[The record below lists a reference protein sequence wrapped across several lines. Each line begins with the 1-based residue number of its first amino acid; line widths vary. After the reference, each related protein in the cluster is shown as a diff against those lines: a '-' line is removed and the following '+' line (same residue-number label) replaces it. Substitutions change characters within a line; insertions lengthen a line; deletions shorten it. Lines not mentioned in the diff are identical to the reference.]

1 MTDQDRRR
9 YPAQE
14 VIDFVIAVLMK
25 LDVPAD
31 DARVTAEVLVES
43 DLRGIESHGVARL
56 FFYVWRLK
64 SGLINP
70 HPEIKVV
77 RETPCTALIDGDDG
91 LGQVVS
97 TFAMNK
103 CIELASK
110 SGLGLVTVG
119 HSNHFGIAGVY
130 PMMALEN
137 DMIGLALTN
146 AHSLV
151 APTFGVKAM
160 FGTNPISIAFPAGE
174 ECPYVLDMATSTV
187 PFGKI
192 EEAVRNNEKIPAG
205 WGMDRYGNV
214 TEDPAEVFQE
224 GILMPLGG
232 PTELGGHKGYGLGI
246 MVDILSS
253 MLSGADYGPK
263 QEGLTGMGEKP
274 SNVGHLFGAAV
285 IDNFVPLDLFK
296 TTMDAYIREFRACPK
311 QEGQERVYIHGEI
324 EFEHAEKRRAEGI
337 PLNPHVV
344 TFLNNIAED
353 LGMEPFSS

>member
-1 MTDQDRRR
+1 MTDPNRRR

-14 VIDFVIAVLMK
+14 VIDFVIAALMK
-25 LDVPAD
+25 LEVPEE

-43 DLRGIESHGVARL
+43 DLRGIESHGVAR
-56 FFYVWRLK
+56 FFLYVWRLK
-64 SGLINP
+64 AGLINA

-77 RETPCTALIDGDDG
+77 KETASTALIDGDDG

-103 CIELASK
+103 CIELAEK

-130 PMMALEN
+130 PMMALAH

-146 AHSLV
+146 ANSLV
-151 APTFGVKAM
+151 APTFGSKAM
-160 FGTNPISIAFPAGE
+160 FGTNPISVAIPAGNE
-174 ECPYVLDMATSTV
+174 RPYVLDMATSTV

-192 EEAVRNNEKIPAG
+192 EEAIRNGEKIPPG
-205 WGMDRYGNV
+205 WGLDRHGNI

-232 PTELGGHKGYGLGI
+232 PTELGGHKGYGLAI
-246 MVDILSS
+246 LVDILSS

-274 SNVGHLFGAAV
+274 SNVGHLFGAAR

-296 TTMDAYIREFRACPK
+296 ATMDTYIGEFRACPK
-311 QEGQERVYIHGEI
+311 QAGQDRVYIHGEI

-353 LGMEPFSS
+353 LAMEPFSS